1 MSISPLSI
9 EGFVWI
15 LFCFLYFLSY
25 CEFIFACICCIFPY
39 FVVNL
44 KQKMRKKNCV
54 CCGKQTRPERRRSLK
69 GGKNQRCRQ
78 EVGIIFRK
86 SITEE
91 DFLCNLCNT
100 KYHRGQLEATNIKP
114 DGVNIPVFSIGTKSH
129 KYCCICGHKPNN
141 LKTVPAD
148 AHTLLFLKHKII
160 LSACSRCCPSHLNDN
175 KTIKDEAIISN
186 KHRLKESTKT
196 VKSDE
201 MIKIL
206 TFAKSLLEKSE
217 SR

>member
-1 MSISPLSI
+1 
-9 EGFVWI
+9 
-15 LFCFLYFLSY
+15 
-25 CEFIFACICCIFPY
+25 
-39 FVVNL
+39 
-44 KQKMRKKNCV
+44 MRKKNCV

-69 GGKNQRCRQ
+69 GAKNNRCRQ

-100 KYHRGQLEATNIKP
+100 KCHTSKLEATKIKS

-129 KYCCICGHKPNN
+129 KYCYICGHKPNN